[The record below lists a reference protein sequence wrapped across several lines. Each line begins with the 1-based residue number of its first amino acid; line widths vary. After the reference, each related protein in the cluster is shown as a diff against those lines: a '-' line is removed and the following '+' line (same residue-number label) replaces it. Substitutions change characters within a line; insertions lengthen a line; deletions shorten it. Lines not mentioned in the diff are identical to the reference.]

1 LTRGPQTGKLPVAGS
16 TGRIKPVDTG
26 VNIRRHATTLL
37 SRSREKSR
45 EVRPE
50 KECSSLQS
58 DRTLTCADCGQEFVF
73 TASEQQFYTD
83 RGFSDPRR
91 CRNCRAQRKASMGS
105 DSSGGGYSA
114 GGGGG
119 YSAGGAGGFRERR
132 PREMFDATCSNCG
145 KTAQVPF
152 RPTSGKPVYC
162 DDCFSRRRA

>member
-1 LTRGPQTGKLPVAGS
+1 MNV
-16 TGRIKPVDTG
+16 
-26 VNIRRHATTLL
+26 
-37 SRSREKSR
+37 
-45 EVRPE
+45 
-50 KECSSLQS
+50 

-73 TASEQQFYTD
+73 TASEQQSYSD

-91 CRNCRAQRKASMGS
+91 CRNCRANRKAQMGGG
-105 DSSGGGYSA
+105 DSGGM

-119 YSAGGAGGFRERR
+119 YSAGGGYGGGGGGGGFRERR

-152 RPTSGKPVYC
+152 RPTSGKPVFC

>member
-1 LTRGPQTGKLPVAGS
+1 MQT
-16 TGRIKPVDTG
+16 
-26 VNIRRHATTLL
+26 
-37 SRSREKSR
+37 
-45 EVRPE
+45 
-50 KECSSLQS
+50 

-73 TASEQQFYTD
+73 TASEQQFYAD

-91 CRNCRAQRKASMGS
+91 CRSCRAQRKASMGS
-105 DSSGGGYSA
+105 GDQMSMGGSSYGSGGGY
-114 GGGGG
+114 
-119 YSAGGAGGFRERR
+119 RERR